1 MNYTLK
7 TLKYYRT
14 YYQVNYNKN
23 KVSFKFDLPILDLND
38 VANIKKTL
46 KSSFDL
52 DVKVLNNTLKVNV
65 NQFNPEYIIKL
76 IEDYPIE

>member
-7 TLKYYRT
+7 TLKHYRT
-14 YYQVNYNKN
+14 YYQVKYNKN
-23 KVSFKFDLPILDLND
+23 KVSFKFDLAVLDLN
-38 VANIKKTL
+38 VITNIKKTF

-52 DVKVLNNTLKVNV
+52 DVNYSSNTIQVNV